1 LALSQEKERKGLL
14 NKQDKIKQSI
24 TTTQNDEKLIEE
36 KQLSKINN
44 NKQIAYNK
52 KNKKNKRQQSNQSS
66 NSI

>member
-36 KQLSKINN
+36 KQLSKISN
-44 NKQIAYNK
+44 NKQIA
-52 KNKKNKRQQSNQSS
+52 
-66 NSI
+66 